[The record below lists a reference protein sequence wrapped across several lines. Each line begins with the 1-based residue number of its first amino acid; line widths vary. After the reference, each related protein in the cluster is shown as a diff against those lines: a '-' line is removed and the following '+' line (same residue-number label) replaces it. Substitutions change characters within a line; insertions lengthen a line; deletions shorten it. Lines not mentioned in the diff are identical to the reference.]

1 MHSYTL
7 LFKPNHQ
14 KGELTMRPIIR
25 KANQLNENYTDERC
39 FVGENYSE
47 KAISIARA
55 KVKPG
60 VTTVPHHLKG
70 VEEIYLIT
78 YGKGKVTI
86 AGLKPTEV
94 NVGDVVIIP
103 PETSQSITNI
113 GETDLVF
120 YCICTPRFT
129 ADCYVSEG

>member
-1 MHSYTL
+1 M
-7 LFKPNHQ
+7 K
-14 KGELTMRPIIR
+14 PII
-25 KANQLNENYTDERC
+25 KKVNQLNENYTAERC

-55 KVKPG
+55 RVKLG
-60 VTTVPHHLKG
+60 VTTVPHHLKE

-78 YGKGKVTI
+78 QGKGKVTI

-94 NVGDVVIIP
+94 DVGDVIIIP
-103 PETSQSITNI
+103 PETSQSVTNI

-129 ADCYVSEG
+129 PDCYVSEG

>member
-1 MHSYTL
+1 M
-7 LFKPNHQ
+7 KPIV
-14 KGELTMRPIIR
+14 K
-25 KANQLNENYTDERC
+25 KANQLNENYTAERC

-55 KVKPG
+55 RVKPG

-78 YGKGKVTI
+78 RGKGKVTV
-86 AGLKPTEV
+86 AGLEPTEV
-94 NVGDVVIIP
+94 GVGDVVIIP

-113 GETDLVF
+113 GKTDLVF
-120 YCICTPRFT
+120 FCICTPRFT
-129 ADCYVSEG
+129 ADCYISEG

>member
-1 MHSYTL
+1 
-7 LFKPNHQ
+7 
-14 KGELTMRPIIR
+14 MRPII
-25 KANQLNENYTDERC
+25 KEANQLNENYTDERC

-55 KVKPG
+55 RVKPG

-78 YGKGKVTI
+78 HGKGKVTI